1 MALNNPPSANLSAS
15 DKRTIT
21 GILRQFAY
29 IGLQV
34 LVVFLL
40 WKIADV
46 YKSAF
51 VQEHGALETAQ
62 SVLLACITFTFLLMA
77 TAKSCFRP
85 ILLALSSLAIAALI
99 REHDAYL
106 ENTIPYVSWYFCWLF
121 PIAGLYGLIRHR
133 NGLRKP
139 LMAFLRS
146 NSFHMMLT
154 SAVIIVPIAQCLGHR
169 SFLQDMLGDPTIN
182 AILIRRI
189 VEEPLELLGY
199 IQILLAAF
207 EFGIEF
213 IFRRH

>member
-1 MALNNPPSANLSAS
+1 MMYKNQPSENFSAT
-15 DKRTIT
+15 DKQNIT
-21 GILRQFAY
+21 GIIRQFCY

-34 LVVFLL
+34 LVVLLL
-40 WKIADV
+40 WRIADV

-62 SVLLACITFTFLLMA
+62 SVLLALITLTFLLLA
-77 TAKSCFRP
+77 TANRRFRP
-85 ILLALSSLAIAALI
+85 ILLALSSLTIAALI
-99 REHDAYL
+99 REHDAFL
-106 ENTIPYVSWYFCWLF
+106 ENALPYISWYFCWIF
-121 PIAGLYGLIRHR
+121 PIAGLWELFRHR
-133 NGLRKP
+133 DGLREP
-139 LMAFLRS
+139 LMAFLCS

-199 IQILLAAF
+199 FQILLAAF